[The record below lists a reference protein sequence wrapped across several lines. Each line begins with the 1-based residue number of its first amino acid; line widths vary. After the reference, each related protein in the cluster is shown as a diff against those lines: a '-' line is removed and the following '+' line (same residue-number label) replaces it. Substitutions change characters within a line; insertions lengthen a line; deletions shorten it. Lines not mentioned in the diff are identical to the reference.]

1 MPCVQTQYASLPHDT
16 NFTSDFLIPD
26 LQPRV
31 MTMDLGIG
39 GLSSGSGSTQKEQ
52 QLSAVSSLPSIHTLV
67 GSSYAGE
74 FDAFTCRIS
83 EAVDDT
89 PGPTGPP
96 TQAFRLDDFQVY
108 GCYPGSLGLNFL
120 DETLSSCDSEYYSSP
135 VYAPTAPVA
144 TAAAASPPTLGF
156 QTQMWDSPF
165 SPYHS
170 APSTSSSSTS
180 PSSSSMAADHKAA
193 IAQQLSFFTF
203 SPASEQRPPL
213 DSPHQPP
220 QDDAFLLSHQQQHV
234 SPLHCPGR
242 LESPGMV
249 EEAASGF
256 PRTPNGAGGL
266 SEGRCAVCGDNASCQ
281 HYGVRTCEGCKG
293 FFKVKS
299 RTNAS
304 LIARV
309 PSFKWSDSC
318 SFPPCSC
325 CMLSFC
331 QQHMTAKF
339 QAKFQVLGNYDN
351 VQFECILCIHR
362 KQF

>member
-1 MPCVQTQYASLPHDT
+1 MPCVQTQYASLPHDP

-26 LQPRV
+26 LQPRL

-39 GLSSGSGSTQKEQ
+39 GLSSGSGSIQKEQ
-52 QLSAVSSLPSIHTLV
+52 QLSAASSLPSIHTLV
-67 GSSYAGE
+67 GSTYAGE

-83 EAVDDT
+83 EAVDD
-89 PGPTGPP
+89 PLAPTGPP

-144 TAAAASPPTLGF
+144 TAAATAATPPTLGF

-165 SPYHS
+165 NSYHS
-170 APSTSSSSTS
+170 AQSASSSSAS
-180 PSSSSMAADHKAA
+180 PSSSSMAGDQKAA
-193 IAQQLSFFTF
+193 MAQQLSFFTF

-220 QDDAFLLSHQQQHV
+220 QDDAFLLSPQQQHV
-234 SPLHCPGR
+234 SPLHCPIR

-249 EEAASGF
+249 EEAVGF
-256 PRTPNGAGGL
+256 PRTPNGGGVS

-293 FFKVKS
+293 FFKVMS
-299 RTNAS
+299 CTS
-304 LIARV
+304 VCLIARV
-309 PSFKWSDSC
+309 P
-318 SFPPCSC
+318 
-325 CMLSFC
+325 
-331 QQHMTAKF
+331 
-339 QAKFQVLGNYDN
+339 
-351 VQFECILCIHR
+351 
-362 KQF
+362 